1 MNTATILKTLS
12 SCDILICIS
21 LHANYQCSFVFFV
34 CLFIFPATNKHNLF
48 AVNETTGVISLNG
61 SLDREAVSYYRL
73 RVLVSLSVVKG
84 LPVLIRIR
92 NNLIPTKRSWCHPL
106 EAENNARLRSRK
118 TAMWT
123 HERNEIA
130 LSRF

>member
-1 MNTATILKTLS
+1 MRI
-12 SCDILICIS
+12 IS
-21 LHANYQCSFVFFV
+21 AVLFF
-34 CLFIFPATNKHNLF
+34 CLFIYLFIFPATNKHNLF

-61 SLDREAVSYYRL
+61 SLDREAVSNYRL

-84 LPVLIRIR
+84 LPVLIR

-130 LSRF
+130 LSSF